1 MQINYT
7 VHSVEKADIE
17 TLANV
22 NGSSMVVKVPG
33 LVVEL
38 VSDSGDMGHTFRIL
52 PTNMDEAL
60 ALYTVGG
67 RILSTHSAA

>member
-17 TLANV
+17 TFANV
-22 NGSSMVVKVPG
+22 NGSSMLVKVPG

-52 PTNMDEAL
+52 PSSMDEAL
-60 ALYTVGG
+60 ALYQVGAH
-67 RILSTHSAA
+67 IVSTHSAA